1 MRKLYILIFLVII
14 STSPVFGQ
22 AGNSILLA
30 EIDSLKQE
38 ISKQQ
43 SDSTRASILHMISA
57 NYLHI
62 NPDSAISYG
71 EKAIEAFQ
79 NINNVPNEIVTMG
92 IIGEALM
99 KQGNL
104 PKALELG
111 LGAIDKAEGLGVRK
125 TGVGRSY
132 DNLAEIYYFL
142 GDYKKSL
149 EYYWKLIPRGD
160 VDIMGVAFGFYG
172 IAQTHEAMGN
182 LDSAIVYLDRSRET
196 FDQINS
202 TRYTYQ
208 YDVYPAWYNLR
219 AKVLLKQN
227 KPELALVD
235 LRTTLKTS
243 LRSEEVFHTSNT
255 YNDISTFYKK
265 MNQKDSSIYYAEKAI
280 KEANKILYLS
290 GILDG
295 STTLAELYES
305 IDPEKAL
312 FYFKLASETE
322 KKLYGSGNIQ
332 VIKDMI
338 TQNEKK
344 KQELEVAQIAY
355 KNQLKTNALLGSLF
369 TLIVIAIFLYR
380 NSRAKQKSKSKI
392 EKAYDQLKST
402 QNQLIH
408 SEKMASLGELTAG
421 IAHEIQNPLNFVN
434 NFSEVNREL
443 IEELNEEI
451 DKGNTSDAKII
462 AKNLLDNE
470 EKIMHHGK
478 RAEAIVK
485 SMLQHSRTSTGE
497 KEPTDINVLA
507 DEYLRLAYH
516 GFRAK
521 DKSFN
526 AQYNTDFDPKLP
538 SIKVVSQDIG
548 RVILNLVTN
557 AFHAVS
563 KKMEQGVKTY
573 QPTVIIQ
580 TRDLEKSIE
589 VIVTDNGSGIPN
601 AIKHK
606 IFQPFFTTKATG
618 EGTGLGLSMSYDII
632 TKGHSGQLTVESKE
646 GEGSTFTILLPK
658 V

>member
-1 MRKLYILIFLVII
+1 
-14 STSPVFGQ
+14 
-22 AGNSILLA
+22 
-30 EIDSLKQE
+30 
-38 ISKQQ
+38 
-43 SDSTRASILHMISA
+43 
-57 NYLHI
+57 
-62 NPDSAISYG
+62 
-71 EKAIEAFQ
+71 
-79 NINNVPNEIVTMG
+79 
-92 IIGEALM
+92 
-99 KQGNL
+99 
-104 PKALELG
+104 
-111 LGAIDKAEGLGVRK
+111 
-125 TGVGRSY
+125 
-132 DNLAEIYYFL
+132 
-142 GDYKKSL
+142 L

-196 FDQINS
+196 FDEINNS
-202 TRYTYQ
+202 RYTYQ

-227 KPELALVD
+227 KPELALTD

-280 KEANKILYLS
+280 KEANKISYIG

-305 IDPEKAL
+305 TNPEKAL

-344 KQELEVAQIAY
+344 KQELEIAQIAY
-355 KNQLKTNALLGSLF
+355 KNRLKTNAFLGSLF
-369 TLIVIAIFLYR
+369 TLIVVAIFLYR
-380 NSRAKQKSKSKI
+380 NNRAKQKSKTKI

-434 NFSEVNREL
+434 NFSEVNKEL

-451 DKGNTSDAKII
+451 DKGNTSDAKTI

-485 SMLQHSRTSTGE
+485 SMLQHSRSSIGE
-497 KEPTDINVLA
+497 KEPTDINALA

-516 GFRAK
+516 GLRAK

-526 AQYNTDFDPKLP
+526 AQYNTDYDPKLP

-557 AFHAVS
+557 AFYAVS

-580 TRDLEKSIE
+580 TRNLEKSIE
-589 VIVTDNGSGIPN
+589 VIVTDNGSGIPD
-601 AIKHK
+601 AIKDK

-632 TKGHSGQLTVESKE
+632 TKGHSGQLEVESEE
-646 GEGSTFTILLPK
+646 GSGSTFTILLPK
-658 V
+658 I

>member
-1 MRKLYILIFLVII
+1 MRKLYILIFLVIV

-30 EIDSLKQE
+30 EIDSLKRE

-43 SDSTRASILHMISA
+43 SDSTRASILRMISG

-79 NINNVPNEIVTMG
+79 NIRNVPDEIVAMG

-160 VDIMGVAFGFYG
+160 VDIVGVAFGFYG
-172 IAQTHEAMGN
+172 IAQAHEAMGN

-196 FDQINS
+196 FDQINNS
-202 TRYTYQ
+202 RYTYQ

-227 KPELALVD
+227 KPELALAD

-255 YNDISTFYKK
+255 YNDISTFYNK

-280 KEANKILYLS
+280 EEANKILYIK

-295 STTLAELYES
+295 STTLAGLYEFT
-305 IDPEKAL
+305 DPEKAL

-344 KQELEVAQIAY
+344 KQELEIAQIAY
-355 KNQLKTNALLGSLF
+355 KNRLKTNAFLGSSF

-380 NSRAKQKSKSKI
+380 NNRAKQKSKTKI

-451 DKGNTSDAKII
+451 DKGNTSDAKTI

-470 EKIMHHGK
+470 EKVMHHGK

-485 SMLQHSRTSTGE
+485 SMLQHSRSSTGE
-497 KEPTDINVLA
+497 KEPTDINALA

-526 AQYNTDFDPKLP
+526 ADFKTQLADDLP
-538 SIKVVSQDIG
+538 RIEVVPQDIG
-548 RVILNLVTN
+548 RVLLNLINN
-557 AFHAVS
+557 AFQAV
-563 KKMEQGVKTY
+563 KGVES
-573 QPTVIIQ
+573 P
-580 TRDLEKSIE
+580 E
-589 VIVTDNGSGIPN
+589 VIVKTQMKDGMVEISVRDNGPGVPED
-601 AIKHK
+601 IKEK
-606 IFQPFFTTKATG
+606 IFQPFFTTKPTG
-618 EGTGLGLSMSYDII
+618 EGTGLGLSMSYDIV
-632 TKGHSGQLTVESKE
+632 TKGHGGELNVETKE
-646 GEGSTFTILLPK
+646 GAGTEFKIELPL
-658 V
+658 